1 MEDVVQEA
9 HNIVA
14 NLDRDGKGKINLT
27 VTQIRKFLTAVN
39 AINNKLLA
47 YQSQTGAGKDL
58 KILPP
63 ELADEIRFLEVKLAY
78 QCGREKRDKEVV
90 RDFATKAK
98 LIERIQAIG
107 NSAAKYREF
116 ARLVEAI
123 VAFHRYEGGRE

>member
-9 HNIVA
+9 ETIVGSLRERTGNI
-14 NLDRDGKGKINLT
+14 RLT
-27 VTQIRKFLTAVN
+27 VTQIRKFLTSVN

-58 KILPP
+58 EILPP
-63 ELADEIRFLEVKLAY
+63 ELADEIRYLEVKLVY
-78 QCGREKRDKEVV
+78 QCGRDKVV
-90 RDFATKAK
+90 RDFATKAR

-107 NSAAKYREF
+107 NSAEKYREF